1 MNSFRGDMMNKKGAI
16 ELSMTTIIVIVL
28 GITLLSLGIL
38 WIRNSFSSI
47 QSLTESQ
54 FQQAS
59 QIIDATPTG
68 NEKLNLPIEMNVKSG
83 QTIGFKMY
91 LLNDGSTSGTRFN
104 VKIDGDFPTSLR
116 VGVIG
121 QKENAEVK
129 TYEVTQGETQEID
142 ALIIVPKSI
151 KSGTFQYTVEI
162 TDESGEIYEQKGF
175 FFTISSD

>member
-1 MNSFRGDMMNKKGAI
+1 MNKKGAI

-28 GITLLSLGIL
+28 GITLLSLCIL
-38 WIRNSFSSI
+38 CIRNCFSSI
-47 QSLTESQ
+47 QTLTEGQ
-54 FQQAS
+54 FRQAS

-68 NEKLNLPIEMNVKSG
+68 NQKLNLPIEMDVKSG

-91 LLNDGSTSGTRFN
+91 LLNDGSASGTKFN
-104 VKIDGDFPTSLR
+104 IKINGDFPSGLR

-121 QKENAEVK
+121 QKDNAEEM
-129 TYEVTQGETQEID
+129 TYDIAEGETQEID

-151 KSGTFQYTVEI
+151 KTGTFQYTVEV

-175 FFTISSD
+175 FFTIKNE